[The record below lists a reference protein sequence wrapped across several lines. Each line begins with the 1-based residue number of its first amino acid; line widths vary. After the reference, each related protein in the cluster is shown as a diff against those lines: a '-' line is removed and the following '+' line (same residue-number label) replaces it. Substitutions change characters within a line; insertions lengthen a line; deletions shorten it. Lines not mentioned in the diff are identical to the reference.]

1 MASTDHEMKMFNLQ
15 QQVRQ
20 NQGELEEYLKEMN
33 NWEEEVKRK
42 ESDVLKQKPNKAM
55 DIPPVRNCM
64 FKKKKK
70 KVKKSKDETGKPSR
84 ISGYDYRKW
93 DKFNV
98 DKELEKIEA
107 QEKSESSEYE
117 TDEEWEMERKK
128 HMANLEKE
136 KGNDNFKRQD
146 YALAIE
152 GYTKAIELDPT
163 NAIMPANR
171 AMALL
176 KQEKYGAAEADCL
189 QALSLDPLYVKA
201 YLRLGAAR
209 FELKKLDTAKDAFE
223 KALRLEPQNKTAQKE
238 LERIEKELTKDKM
251 VEQKDMTKSP
261 DEGLVKPITK
271 PSDQKSKKPLV
282 RIQIEE
288 IGGEDDTHRRAAI
301 EEVEKS
307 QSEAKK
313 QITSQ
318 DNKMFEKFTSSTGSL
333 KSTENHRNSDKAST
347 KIKES
352 VKTLS
357 EDSSIKLDLKDV
369 AKSIPDES
377 KSVSP
382 RSMPV
387 PQSSFQFQTDYKELK
402 SDLRSFYVY
411 LKKIN
416 PEDYP
421 KLFGQFLDAEI
432 VLNMLNVFKNFFI
445 PAEEDFYTCMCHL
458 AKVKR
463 FNMTVMFFSKKEK
476 SVISELIGHLQKTE
490 KVTSTE
496 LQKLK
501 KIYEIS

>member
-20 NQGELEEYLKEMN
+20 NQGELEEYLKDMN
-33 NWEEEVKRK
+33 NWEEEVKKK
-42 ESDVLKQKPNKAM
+42 ESDVLKQKPNKVM
-55 DIPPVRNCM
+55 EMPPVRNCM

-70 KVKKSKDETGKPSR
+70 KVKKSKDEAGKPSR

-98 DKELEKIEA
+98 DKELEKIGD

-128 HMANLEKE
+128 QMANLEKE

-152 GYTKAIELDPT
+152 AYTKAIELDPT

-209 FELKKLDTAKDAFE
+209 FELKKFDTAKDAFE

-251 VEQKDMTKSP
+251 VEQKDMAKSP

-271 PSDQKSKKPLV
+271 PADQKSKKPLV

-333 KSTENHRNSDKAST
+333 KSTENHRNSDKTST
-347 KIKES
+347 NIKES

-369 AKSIPDES
+369 TKSIPEES

-411 LKKIN
+411 IKKIN
-416 PEDYP
+416 PVDYS